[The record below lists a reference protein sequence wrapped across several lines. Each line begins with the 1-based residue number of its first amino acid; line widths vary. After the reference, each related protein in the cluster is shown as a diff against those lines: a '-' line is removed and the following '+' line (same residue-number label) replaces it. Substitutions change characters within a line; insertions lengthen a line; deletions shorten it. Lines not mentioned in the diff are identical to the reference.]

1 MQTSRLRGPRSVD
14 DPLTDLGSSPC
25 HTAVDL
31 AAKRNKIDG
40 LCQERLGSAFQGFS
54 PGIRVA
60 VGGDHN
66 NGDVGSCC
74 LGLRQKLKTGH
85 SRHVD
90 VGKDQDQRCSR
101 RVTDQLKRAGC
112 RLRKIHHEAAVAD
125 VASESLAKQR
135 LNIGFVVHNKNK
147 QAHLS
152 APALP
157 VAAMCGR
164 MTLSSVNSPGW
175 LSTSIVLSLSDAD
188 ETRKSRSSG

>member
-25 HTAVDL
+25 HSAVDL
-31 AAKRNKIDG
+31 AAKHDKIDG
-40 LCQERLGSAFQGFS
+40 LGQKCLGSAFQGFS

-90 VGKDQDQRCSR
+90 VGKDQDQRCTR
-101 RVTDQLKRAGC
+101 RVTDQLKRAVC
-112 RLRKIHHEAAVAD
+112 RLRKIHREAAVAD
-125 VASESLAKQR
+125 VASELLAKQR
-135 LNIGFVVHNKNK
+135 LNIGLVVNNKNK

-152 APALP
+152 APALL
-157 VAAMCGR
+157 VAALRGR
-164 MTLSSVNSPGW
+164 MTRNSVNSPGW
-175 LSTSIVLSLSDAD
+175 VSTSIVLSCLTQMTQ
-188 ETRKSRSSG
+188 ENRVRLG